1 MVKKEFTMYGKSL
14 QELKGLSVEELA
26 RLVPARA
33 RRTLTRGFTPAQK
46 KFLKVFRAKK
56 NNVKT
61 HCRDMLVLPEMV
73 NAMIMIYNGK
83 SFEPVQI
90 KPEMIG
96 HYLGEFTYNRKKVQ
110 HSSPGIGAT
119 RSSAAISV
127 K

>member
-1 MVKKEFTMYGKSL
+1 MYGKSL
-14 QELKGLSVEELA
+14 QELKSLSIEEIA

-46 KFLKVFRAKK
+46 TFLKVFRAKK

-61 HCRDMLVLPEMV
+61 HCRDMVVLPEMV
-73 NAMIMIYNGK
+73 NATIMIYNGK

>member
-1 MVKKEFTMYGKSL
+1 
-14 QELKGLSVEELA
+14 
-26 RLVPARA
+26 
-33 RRTLTRGFTPAQK
+33 
-46 KFLKVFRAKK
+46 
-56 NNVKT
+56 
-61 HCRDMLVLPEMV
+61 MV